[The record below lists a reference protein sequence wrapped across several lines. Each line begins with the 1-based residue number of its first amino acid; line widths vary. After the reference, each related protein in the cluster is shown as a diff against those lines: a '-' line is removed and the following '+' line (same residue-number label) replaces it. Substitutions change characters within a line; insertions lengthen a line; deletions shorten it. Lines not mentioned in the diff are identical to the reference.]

1 MLRKVIAI
9 VGASLGGITVAQA
22 LRDCGSDAEIVVL
35 GDEPELPYDR
45 PPLSKEYLD
54 DPEPGP
60 DRLLLHD
67 EAWYRDNDVQ
77 LRLGYR
83 VSAID
88 VGSRTLVCAGGDRV
102 RADAI
107 VLATGAR
114 PLVPAGV
121 GPDPDVL
128 LLRTWADARVLRAR
142 LRSPGRLLV
151 IGAGFLGLEAA
162 ARALRLGW
170 SVTVLERDP
179 AALGRVL
186 SGELAALCWQPYA
199 AAGVRLVTGA
209 TVVAT
214 TRADRQL
221 RTSLA
226 DGRTFDSDAVLVAAG
241 TIPNTG
247 LLGGTGLL
255 HPDLR
260 DPGLR
265 NPGPGNR
272 GQPAGGGVPCDG
284 FGRTAADGLWAVG
297 DVARWHNA
305 WTGTA
310 ARAEQWHSARTQAQ
324 ITARSIAGV
333 AGQAWAEPPY
343 FWSDLLG
350 GRVQFAGSLTG
361 GPAGAAAPAVHVLP
375 DPGGRDGSGRKV
387 ALVSADGVLR
397 GVFAI
402 GSPRLMAQASALLRR
417 ATPVDDALRWARSGA
432 PASAIPA

>member
-9 VGASLGGITVAQA
+9 VGASLGGVTVAQA

-54 DPEPGP
+54 DPEPAP

-67 EAWYRDNDVQ
+67 EGWYRDNDVQ

-83 VSAID
+83 VSAVD
-88 VGSRTLVCAGGDRV
+88 VGSRTLTCAGGDRV
-102 RADAI
+102 KADAI

-179 AALGRVL
+179 AVLGRVL
-186 SGELAALCWQPYA
+186 PAELAALCWQPYA
-199 AAGVRLVTGA
+199 AAGVRLLTGA
-209 TVVAT
+209 AVVAT
-214 TRADRQL
+214 ARVGRQL

-226 DGRTFDSDAVLVAAG
+226 DGRTVDSDAVLVAAG

-255 HPDLR
+255 DT
-260 DPGLR
+260 DPF
-265 NPGPGNR
+265 
-272 GQPAGGGVPCDG
+272 GGGVPCDG
-284 FGRTAADGLWAVG
+284 FGRTAAEGVWAIG
-297 DVARWHNA
+297 DVARWYNA
-305 WTGTA
+305 WTGTV
-310 ARAEQWHSARTQAQ
+310 ARAEQWHPARTQAQ

-350 GRVQFAGSLTG
+350 GRVQFAGSLIG
-361 GPAGAAAPAVHVLP
+361 APAGAAAPTVHVLP
-375 DPGGRDGSGRKV
+375 GPGGRDGGGRKV
-387 ALVSADGVLR
+387 ALVSAGGVLR